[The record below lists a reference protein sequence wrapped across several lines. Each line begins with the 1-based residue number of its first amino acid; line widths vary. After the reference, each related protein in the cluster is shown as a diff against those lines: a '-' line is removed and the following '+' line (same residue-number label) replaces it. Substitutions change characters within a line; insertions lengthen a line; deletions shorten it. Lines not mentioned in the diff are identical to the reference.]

1 MNPREK
7 ARKVFE
13 QQALAM
19 RSNDDPI
26 WPIVDAIQQAR
37 DHAFDEAIEVCRKAM
52 DDGLEQSI
60 QDYNAGCHDCVQ
72 GIMHLKG
79 KITF

>member
-7 ARKVFE
+7 ARKIFE

-19 RSNDDPI
+19 RNMEDPI
-26 WPIVDAIQQAR
+26 WPIVKAIQESR

-52 DDGLEQSI
+52 DDGLDQSI
-60 QDYNAGCHDCVQ
+60 QDYNEGCHDCVK
-72 GIMHLKG
+72 GIMYLKG
-79 KITF
+79 KINF